1 MRLTNWKYYSMLQ
14 RFSILII
21 ALFCW
26 ETAHAQK
33 PFPYGRMDTIKVYE
47 DAVQLTMPWVG
58 GLNLPQF
65 QSIDLNWDGKKDLV
79 VYDSYAYARSI
90 KTFINTGQT
99 GQISY
104 RYASEYVWQ
113 FPEGL
118 NLRGFLILRDYNC
131 DGLEDL
137 FTYRAGGLALYK
149 NVGNSTI
156 GHQWQLIYDY
166 IPATIFGGPSGVYCS
181 STDIPSIE
189 DMDGDGDLDFV
200 SSAVGGTL
208 FYRYKNVSTNCDS
221 LDLVRDDGCWG
232 NFYEANTSDTL
243 VLNSSCKGGKR
254 SGSRHAASTILTVD
268 LNGDDLVEV
277 ILGDI
282 ESPNLTVAYNTGTI
296 DNAQMTSAEY
306 DFPSNNVPVDV
317 PEFNGAFMV
326 DVNNDNVKDF
336 LVGPHF
342 DFSADTANS
351 WLYLNNGTTNNVD
364 LNLQTKNFLVEDMID
379 LGSMSYPTFIDVDQD
394 GLTDILSGGIGY
406 YSGYDYLT
414 FQPDYTSSIAYYKN
428 VGDTNFPEFE
438 LITRDFNGLSADDRF
453 GLFPTFG
460 DLDNDG
466 DLDMICGTISGRLSY
481 YENTAP
487 IGSTA
492 SFQEVDSNYMSIS
505 NGSYAAPTLFDLNED
520 GLLDL
525 VVGVRDGTL
534 SYHENVGTASAAQF
548 NQVPTNDTL
557 GGIEY
562 FNPRK
567 NGFIRVSFA
576 TADTTD
582 ELYAYVG
589 TQDGNVYIYRD
600 ITSNL
605 MPNSEFELYDSLRTG
620 IQLINVDVANINYSD
635 SLEWIAGETGGGL
648 SLWGRS
654 SRYVAPPE
662 DTVGIDENT
671 TSANFVVFPNPAS
684 DLVNI
689 RFDEATKSDMLIS
702 LFDLSGR
709 LVLQTERTAV
719 QANQTIS
726 LNTQAIS
733 PGTYLLDI
741 YANNKHQVQKIVLTP
756 F

>member
-1 MRLTNWKYYSMLQ
+1 MRFTNWKYYSMLQ

-21 ALFCW
+21 ALLSW
-26 ETAHAQK
+26 GLSHAQK
-33 PFPYGRMDTIKVYE
+33 PFPYGRMDTVKVFE
-47 DAVQLTMPWVG
+47 NGTQLDIPWVG

-65 QSIDLNWDGKKDLV
+65 QSIDLNWDGKKDLL
-79 VYDSYAYARSI
+79 VYDSYANAKSI
-90 KTFINTGQT
+90 KTFINTGQA

-104 RYASEYVWQ
+104 QYAPQYAWQ
-113 FPEGL
+113 FPDGL

-137 FTYRAGGLALYK
+137 FTYRGGGLALYK

-189 DMDGDGDLDFV
+189 DLDGDGDLDFV

-221 LDLVRDDGCWG
+221 LDIVRDDGCWG
-232 NFYEANTSDTL
+232 SFYEASTSDTL
-243 VLNSSCKGGKR
+243 VFNATCKGGKR
-254 SGSRHAASTILTVD
+254 NSRHAASTILAVD

-282 ESPNLTVAYNTGTI
+282 ESPNLTVAYNTGTV

-306 DFPSNNVPVDV
+306 NFPSNDIPVDV
-317 PEFNGAFMV
+317 SEYNGAFMV

-342 DFSADTANS
+342 NFSADTANS
-351 WLYLNNGTTNNVD
+351 WLYLNSGATNDVD
-364 LNLQTKNFLVEDMID
+364 LTLQTKGFLVEDMID
-379 LGSMSYPTFIDVDQD
+379 LGSMSYPTFIDVNQD
-394 GLTDILSGGIGY
+394 GLIDIMCGGIGY
-406 YSGYDYLT
+406 YTGYDYQT
-414 FQPDYTSSIAYYKN
+414 FQPDYTSSIAYYRN

-438 LITRDFNGLSADDRF
+438 LITRDYNSLSADNRV

-460 DLDNDG
+460 DLDDDG
-466 DLDMICGTISGRLSY
+466 DLDMVCGTISGELSY
-481 YENTAP
+481 YENIAP
-487 IGSTA
+487 AGGLPN
-492 SFQEVDSNYMSIS
+492 FQEVDSNYMSIS
-505 NGSYAAPTLFDLNED
+505 NGSYASPTLFDLNED
-520 GLLDL
+520 DLLDL
-525 VVGVRDGTL
+525 VVGARDGTL
-534 SYHENVGTASAAQF
+534 SYHENIGSATSPQF
-548 NQVPTNDTL
+548 DQVPTNDTL

-562 FNPRK
+562 LNPRK

-576 TADTTD
+576 VADSTD

-589 TQDGNVYIYRD
+589 TQDGIVYIYND

-605 MPNSEFELYDSLRTG
+605 APNSEFLLHDSLRTG
-620 IQLINVDVANINYSD
+620 LQLINVDVANINYSD
-635 SLEWIAGETGGGL
+635 SLEWIAGEAAGGL

-654 SRYVAPPE
+654 SQYVAPPA
-662 DTVGIDENT
+662 DTVGITENT
-671 TSANFVVFPNPAS
+671 APASFVVFPNPAS
-684 DLVNI
+684 ELINI
-689 RFDEATKSDMLIS
+689 RFDEATKSDLVLS
-702 LFDLSGR
+702 VFDLTGR
-709 LVLQTERTAV
+709 MVLQTKRTAV

-726 LNTQAIS
+726 LNTQSLS
-733 PGTYLLDI
+733 PGTYLLDV
-741 YANNKHQVQKIVLTP
+741 YMENKHQVKKVIISNP
-756 F
+756 